1 MNDIH
6 RDKEDGKS
14 ADQEAGT
21 TLVQETDGSPEAIH
35 AAMLKGLL
43 PLADEMIDVSTGRI
57 KGFSSSNNFAIKE
70 GWEFLKDV
78 IRDAGAAQK
87 INAEN
92 TADVINLLSEG
103 KLSISDAKELM
114 NMLSLKSDIED
125 IKILLQRVNQLT
137 DNT

>member
-1 MNDIH
+1 MNDKN
-6 RDKEDGKS
+6 REAEES

-21 TLVQETDGSPEAIH
+21 TLVQESDGSPEEIH

-92 TADVINLLSEG
+92 TADVITLLKDG
-103 KLSISDAKELM
+103 KLSIGDAKELM

-125 IKILLQRVNQLT
+125 VKLLLERVNQLT